1 MVNHHH
7 DCLTKERGMARSEE
21 GHTDGATNGS
31 WSPRDRNL
39 HRYISQYCIYPVYE
53 ALSGRRFRE
62 KLTFLEESQWWSQSQ
77 LKEYQWKKLKTILSF
92 AFEKN
97 PYYREKFIEFGVHPA
112 NLKDFSD
119 FTKVPLLNKR
129 DILTGLS
136 RFISD
141 GYILKDLKRDMTS
154 GSTGMNMPFYIDKNS
169 IDYKKS
175 AVLRNMRWYDSAD
188 GDRRITIWG
197 SPIGASK
204 KEKIV
209 NALRNSLLRDYFIS
223 SYAMTDETMVEIVNK
238 IKRLRPKV
246 IVGYVSALKILA
258 EFMQINR
265 ISDVQVE
272 AIIPAAETLFEY
284 QRELFERVF
293 HGKVYNRYGSREF
306 SGIAHECNYHHGMH
320 INVENLYL
328 EVLKDGQPAPPGQI
342 GEIVITD
349 LENFGMPFIRY
360 RIEDLGVLQQEP
372 CKCGRGLPLLDSV
385 EGRVYDVIRC
395 PNGSVQT
402 GTFFCKLTRSVPGI
416 REFQVIQE
424 SFNRIRLKLVADDNF
439 RPASTSFITAT
450 IKKYCGEKMEI
461 DFDLVKTIEPLR
473 SGKRRYVVALQREAP

>member
-1 MVNHHH
+1 M
-7 DCLTKERGMARSEE
+7 TGAE
-21 GHTDGATNGS
+21 GGCTDSAANGS
-31 WSPRDRNL
+31 WSLHDRHI

-53 ALSGRRFRE
+53 TLSGRRFRK
-62 KLTFLEESQWWSQSQ
+62 KLKFLEESQWWSQSQ
-77 LKEYQWKKLKTILSF
+77 LKEYQWKKLKTMFSF
-92 AFEKN
+92 ACEKN
-97 PYYREKFIEFGVHPA
+97 PYYRKKFREFGIYPD

-119 FTKVPLLNKR
+119 FAKIPLLSKR
-129 DILTGLS
+129 DILEGLS
-136 RFISD
+136 NFISE
-141 GYILKDLKRDMTS
+141 GYTAKDLKRDMTS
-154 GSTGMNMPFYIDKNS
+154 GSTGMNMTFYIDKNS

-175 AVLRNMRWYDSAD
+175 AVLRNMHWYNSAD
-188 GDRRITIWG
+188 GDRRITLWG
-197 SPIGASK
+197 APIVTSK
-204 KEKIV
+204 KEKI
-209 NALRNSLLRDYFIS
+209 ASTLRNSLLKDYFIS
-223 SYAMTDETMVEIVNK
+223 SYAMTDQTMVEIVNK
-238 IKRLRPKV
+238 IKSLRPKV
-246 IVGYVSALKILA
+246 IVGYVSALNILA
-258 EFMQINR
+258 EFMEINR
-265 ISDVQVE
+265 ISDIQVN

-306 SGIAHECNYHHGMH
+306 SGIAHECHVHNGMH

-360 RIEDLGVLQQEP
+360 RIEDLGALQQEP
-372 CKCGRGLPLLDSV
+372 CTCGRGLPLLDSI

-424 SFNRIRLKLVADDNF
+424 SFNRIRLKLVADEHF
-439 RPASTSFITAT
+439 QRASTSFIAET
-450 IKKYCGEKMEI
+450 IKKYCGETMEI
-461 DFDLVKTIEPLR
+461 GFDLVKKIEPLK
-473 SGKRRYVVALQREAP
+473 SGKRRYIVALQREAP